1 MGGNHKF
8 GKLAYVRNQVWYT
21 LSPNELKPFAGY
33 FSKGFPNLVRRIVQE
48 APFVAPPIILAY
60 GLWSWTM
67 NQAYLLGRKPPLA
80 SEDPKPAH

>member
-48 APFVAPPIILAY
+48 APYMLPPFLLGY
-60 GLWSWTM
+60 GLFAWTK
-67 NQAYLLGRKPPLA
+67 NQAYLLGRKPPVA
-80 SEDPKPAH
+80 SEDAKPAH